1 MRSCQVK
8 EKAMTNKVLAA
19 LAVGG
24 LLVGAGFLSTV
35 VSSPGIAEAQADTNG
50 ADEAGPFPRML
61 GFLDEVLDDL
71 VADDTITQEQ
81 ADAILQASEAKATQL
96 REEHQAQGE
105 LLRGLLDDGVI
116 TEEEASQLPDEH
128 PLLSERFDE
137 AWEDGELTLDEIGG
151 LHHRGPDFFERGRDF
166 GALLDDGGIDQEE
179 YDALDESH
187 PLKQADVSEY
197 LADGLITPDELRQIH
212 QGLWHFGSGTGA

>member
-1 MRSCQVK
+1 
-8 EKAMTNKVLAA
+8 MTNKVLAA

-35 VSSPGIAEAQADTNG
+35 VSSPGTAAAQAEVQVT
-50 ADEAGPFPRML
+50 DEAGPFPRML

-81 ADAILQASEAKATQL
+81 ADAILEASEAKATQL
-96 REEHQAQGE
+96 REEHLAQRE

-116 TEEEASQLPDEH
+116 TEDEASQLPDDH

-137 AWEDGELTLDEIGG
+137 GWQDGELTLDEIGG
-151 LHHRGPDFFERGRDF
+151 LHHRGRDFFERGLDF
-166 GALLDDGGIDQEE
+166 GGLLDGGGIDQEE

-187 PLKQADVSEY
+187 PLKQTDVSEY
-197 LADGLITPDELRQIH
+197 LADGLITPDELREIH
-212 QGLWHFGSGTGA
+212 QGLWRFGSGADA